1 MVWTLSSQQEGSVK
15 KDDFVIRAAVI
26 GLVKKLR
33 EVGNGSDSIEKLLEQ
48 VESLLSATANP
59 IPIPTCESLQ
69 EQRFLHREK
78 DTRSGMIV

>member
-15 KDDFVIRAAVI
+15 KDDFVSRAAVI

-59 IPIPTCESLQ
+59 IPTCESLQ
-69 EQRFLHREK
+69 EQRFLHRAK